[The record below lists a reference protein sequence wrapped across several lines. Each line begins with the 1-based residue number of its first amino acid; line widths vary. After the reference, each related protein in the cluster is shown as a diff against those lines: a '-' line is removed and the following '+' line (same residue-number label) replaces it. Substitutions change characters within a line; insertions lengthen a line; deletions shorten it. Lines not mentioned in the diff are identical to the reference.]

1 MAETVRRVS
10 MMAALAFTLATAVLG
25 ATKRDFQTGKL
36 VGVTE
41 DEELVKGTSYRWPV
55 FTVQVGDLVYTARG
69 GLVRRRSGDL
79 AKGLIVGDA
88 VQVALD
94 GSDNLILLKP
104 DGKELKIKIT
114 RRARA
119 Q

>member
-1 MAETVRRVS
+1 LAETMRKVLVTV
-10 MMAALAFTLATAVLG
+10 ALAFTLTTAFLG
-25 ATKRDFQTGKL
+25 ATRRDFQTGKL
-36 VGVTE
+36 VSVTE

-79 AKGLIVGDA
+79 AKGLIIGDT

-94 GSDNLILLKP
+94 GDDHLVLLKP

-114 RRARA
+114 KRARA